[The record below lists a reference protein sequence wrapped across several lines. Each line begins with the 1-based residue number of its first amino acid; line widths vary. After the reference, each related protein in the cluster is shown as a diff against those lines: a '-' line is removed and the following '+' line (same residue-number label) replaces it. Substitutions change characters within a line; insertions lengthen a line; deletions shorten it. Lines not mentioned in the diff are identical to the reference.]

1 MLELDPE
8 FASQLPGDWPFERFL
23 ALRGKVF
30 RQVANRTT
38 QRFSLNGIAYFI
50 KIHRG
55 CGWAEIIKNL
65 VLLRLPVVSAKNEYA
80 AIERVQSIGL
90 ETLTVAAIG
99 VRGRNPAK
107 RDSFIITRAI
117 EPAISLEDLAQS
129 WAVRPP
135 QVTFKRALIRQVAAM
150 TRTLH
155 QNGVNHRDLYICHFL
170 IELDQLEL
178 SPNTANPRL
187 SIIDLHRTQLR
198 TNTPQRWLVK
208 DLAALF
214 FSSMDIGLTGR
225 DVLRFLAE
233 YRQQPIRQILD
244 EDQRLLRQVQRR
256 AVGLY
261 RKTFDK
267 SPNLP
272 DVCFNVN

>member
-1 MLELDPE
+1 MTGTTRSSADLDPRRRRILVRAWRRGIRE
-8 FASQLPGDWPFERFL
+8 MDLVIGGFAD
-23 ALRGKVF
+23 
-30 RQVANRTT
+30 
-38 QRFSLNGIAYFI
+38 
-50 KIHRG
+50 
-55 CGWAEIIKNL
+55 AEI
-65 VLLRLPVVSAKNEYA
+65 A
-80 AIERVQSIGL
+80 
-90 ETLTVAAIG
+90 
-99 VRGRNPAK
+99 
-107 RDSFIITRAI
+107 
-117 EPAISLEDLAQS
+117 DLSTA
-129 WAVRPP
+129 
-135 QVTFKRALIRQVAAM
+135 
-150 TRTLH
+150 
-155 QNGVNHRDLYICHFL
+155 
-170 IELDQLEL
+170 ELDQLEL